1 MSLQGKTIFMTGGS
15 RGIGLAIALK
25 AARDGANIAIAAK
38 TAEKHRH
45 LPGTIYTAAEEIEKA
60 GGRALPLVVDVRND
74 SMVYEAVDRAAQK
87 FGGVD
92 ICLNNASAI
101 SLTGTLETDMKKFD
115 LMHQITARGTFL
127 TSKVATSL
135 ARPVPLH
142 EANTLFADVAEK
154 LSVFREAGQLRLCRF

>member
-1 MSLQGKTIFMTGGS
+1 MIHFSRICRSPNVPSKGATTMTLKGKTIFMTGGS

-60 GGRALPLVVDVRND
+60 GGKALPLVVDVRND
-74 SMVYEAVDRAAQK
+74 SMVFEAVDRTAQK

-101 SLTGTLETDMKKFD
+101 SLTGTLETEMKK
-115 LMHQITARGTFL
+115 
-127 TSKVATSL
+127 
-135 ARPVPLH
+135 
-142 EANTLFADVAEK
+142 
-154 LSVFREAGQLRLCRF
+154 